1 MIFWQVTALIYKLEQ
16 TIHFIQEQKDSLG
29 GYRGSSWLQTS
40 GVKPVPLNSLKYLQ
54 LVGLSPYQ
62 LGQGGQHTGQFFE
75 NYLLLLV
82 VLDLRCCTR
91 AFSGCG
97 EHGLLVVVASP
108 GAEHRLQV
116 PGSQQWW
123 CTGCRCPQHADP
135 PPQTRG
141 HTHIHSTGRWIPI
154 HGTTR
159 EILCQF
165 SNTVL
170 YTQFLIPF
178 PVFTQTFHKIIFTHG
193 HLFLTCN
200 SLLNPLKSHYQPTA
214 PLKPFLSKPLITS

>member
-1 MIFWQVTALIYKLEQ
+1 MHIWWWSSDRYTALIYKLEQ

-40 GVKPVPLNSLKYLQ
+40 GVKPVPLHSLKYLQ

-62 LGQGGQHTGQFFE
+62 LGQGGQYTGQFFE

-82 VLDLRCCTR
+82 VLGLRCCTQ

-123 CTGCRCPQHADP
+123 CAGCSCPQHADP
-135 PPQTRG
+135 PPDQGSHPCPLHWQVDSHPRHHQGNLMWVFQYCTL
-141 HTHIHSTGRWIPI
+141 HTVSNS
-154 HGTTR
+154 
-159 EILCQF
+159 F
-165 SNTVL
+165 SSIYSN
-170 YTQFLIPF
+170 F
-178 PVFTQTFHKIIFTHG
+178 
-193 HLFLTCN
+193 
-200 SLLNPLKSHYQPTA
+200 S
-214 PLKPFLSKPLITS
+214 